1 MDDDGLVAV
10 QVEGNASHT
19 VKEVMDY
26 AYAHDLPVEISLRVH
41 PDVISGL
48 YSNDTK

>member
-1 MDDDGLVAV
+1 MSDDGLVTV

-26 AYAHDLPVEISLRVH
+26 AYAHDLPVEILLRVH
-41 PDVISGL
+41 PDVVSGL
-48 YSNDTK
+48 YGDAAK